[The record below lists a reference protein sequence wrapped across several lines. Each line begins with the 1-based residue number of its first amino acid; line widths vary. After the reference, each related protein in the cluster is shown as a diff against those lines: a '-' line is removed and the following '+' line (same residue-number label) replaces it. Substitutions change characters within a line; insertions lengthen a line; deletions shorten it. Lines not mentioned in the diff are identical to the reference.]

1 MNIVEEIKEISD
13 KLDEIDNYNSGLGQ
27 QLSSIDKKQQD
38 ILHYVENNKLSAFGC
53 YRLFKELKKVRLIR
67 RKIKNDME
75 LSKIYLEQKTKLLS
89 TENRKFL
96 LQVLYKKEKSLD
108 SEYKMQEYKEEELET
123 IIK

>member
-13 KLDEIDNYNSGLGQ
+13 KLNEIDNYNSGLGQ

-53 YRLFKELKKVRLIR
+53 YRLFKELKKVRLVR

-75 LSKIYLEQKTKLLS
+75 LSKIYLEQRNKLLS
-89 TENRKFL
+89 TDNRKFL
-96 LQVLYKKEKSLD
+96 IQALYKKEKSLN
-108 SEYKMQEYKEEELET
+108 SEYKMQEYKEEELES

>member
-38 ILHYVENNKLSAFGC
+38 ILHYVETKKLSAFGC
-53 YRLFKELKKVRLIR
+53 YRLFKELKNVRLIR

-75 LSKIYLEQKTKLLS
+75 LSKIYLEQRNKLLS
-89 TENRKFL
+89 TDNRKFL
-96 LQVLYKKEKSLD
+96 IQTLYKKEKSLD
-108 SEYKMQEYKEEELET
+108 SEYKMQEYNEEELEA

>member
-53 YRLFKELKKVRLIR
+53 YRLFKELKKVRLVR

-75 LSKIYLEQKTKLLS
+75 LSKIYLEQRNKLLS
-89 TENRKFL
+89 TDNRKFL
-96 LQVLYKKEKSLD
+96 IQALYKKEKSLN
-108 SEYKMQEYKEEELET
+108 SEYKMQEYKEEELES

>member
-27 QLSSIDKKQQD
+27 QLSIIDKKQQD

-75 LSKIYLEQKTKLLS
+75 LSKIYLEQKNKLLS

-96 LQVLYKKEKSLD
+96 LQTLYKKENSLD
-108 SEYKMQEYKEEELET
+108 SEYKMQEYKEEELEA

>member
-38 ILHYVENNKLSAFGC
+38 ILHYVETKKLSAFGC
-53 YRLFKELKKVRLIR
+53 YRLFKELKNVRLVRI
-67 RKIKNDME
+67 KIKNDME
-75 LSKIYLEQKTKLLS
+75 LSKIYLEQRNKLLS
-89 TENRKFL
+89 TDNRKFL
-96 LQVLYKKEKSLD
+96 IQALYKKEKSLD
-108 SEYKMQEYKEEELET
+108 SEYKMQEYQEEELEA

>member
-1 MNIVEEIKEISD
+1 MDIIEEIKDIIE
-13 KLDEIDNYNSGLGQ
+13 KLDKIDTYNSGLGQ

-53 YRLFKELKKVRLIR
+53 YRLFKELKKVRLER

-75 LSKIYLEQKTKLLS
+75 ISKIYLEQRNKLLS
-89 TENRKFL
+89 TDNRKFL
-96 LQVLYKKEKSLD
+96 LQTLYKKEKSLD
-108 SEYKMQEYKEEELET
+108 TEYKLQEYKEEELEE

>member
-38 ILHYVENNKLSAFGC
+38 ILHYVETKKLSAFGC
-53 YRLFKELKKVRLIR
+53 YRLFKELKNVRLVR

-75 LSKIYLEQKTKLLS
+75 LSKIYLEQRNKLLS
-89 TENRKFL
+89 TDNRKFL
-96 LQVLYKKEKSLD
+96 IQALYKKEKSLD
-108 SEYKMQEYKEEELET
+108 SEYKMQEYQEEELEA